1 MNVDKD
7 LFMYDLVA
15 VTIVRDQAQYLKEW
29 LDYHLLAGV
38 NHFLIYDNDS
48 SDNLQEVLKPY
59 AEKNLVTVSPAPQ
72 THRQLEAYNDAVR
85 NFKYFCR
92 LMTFIDVDEFI
103 FPKDGKSIAQ
113 VTDEILETNNADGV
127 AINLHTFGSNN
138 LEKADDNVGV
148 LERFTRRAVDDW
160 APLENDIPSGNAA
173 VKVIVDPRRIKCFTN
188 PHVPKFLDGCKCV
201 NENGVE
207 VTATFSVPVTAN
219 KIVIN
224 YYMTKSRAEY
234 AEKVHRRETAKFAK
248 RNELVGFDVND
259 RNEVVDEE
267 ILTYRENLCTE
278 QIPKGDALKYFAGKN
293 RINGGRM
300 LKALVGNLTPE
311 FKKSNLKVYFQN
323 EKNRTNYFN
332 DMIQLYKNS
341 PPTFFEGDFETF
353 LICVNVS
360 LYLKK
365 GYLDQLTGAL
375 FEEASLNALC
385 QTFLTNISIVDLRL
399 LIDEL
404 PRLVTLPYKAVDA
417 LFVGTHGAF
426 TKFLQEFR
434 VNGEMEKFEELTYL
448 TRMLQ
453 TLAAYRSV
461 LNERNSK

>member
-1 MNVDKD
+1 MNVDKN

-15 VTIVRDQAQYLKEW
+15 VTIVRDEAPYIKEW
-29 LDYHLLAGV
+29 IDYHLLAGV
-38 NHFLIYDNDS
+38 NHFFIYNNDS

-59 AEKNLVTVSPAPQ
+59 TEKKLVTISPAPQ
-72 THRQLEAYNDAVR
+72 THRHLEAYNDAVHNLR
-85 NFKYFCR
+85 YFCR
-92 LMTFIDVDEFI
+92 LMAFIDVDEFI
-103 FPKDGKSIAQ
+103 FPKDGKSISQ
-113 VTDEILETNNADGV
+113 VTDEILETTDADGL
-127 AINLHTFGSNN
+127 AINLHNFGSNN
-138 LEKADDNVGV
+138 LEKADYNVGV

-173 VKVIVDPRRIKCFTN
+173 VRIIADPRRIKCFTN

-201 NENGVE
+201 NANGVE
-207 VTATFSVPVTAN
+207 VTENFSVPVTAD

-224 YYMTKSRAEY
+224 YYVTKSRAEY

-267 ILTYRENLCTE
+267 ILTYRENLRAE
-278 QIPKGDALKYFAGKN
+278 RVPKGDALKFFAEKN

-300 LKALVGNLTPE
+300 LKGLVENLTPE
-311 FKKSNLKVYFQN
+311 FKKNNLKIYFQN
-323 EKNRTNYFN
+323 EKNRKNYFN
-332 DMIQLYKNS
+332 DMIKLYQNA
-341 PPTFFEGDFETF
+341 PPKFFEGDFETF
-353 LICVNVS
+353 LICLNVS

-365 GYLDQLTGAL
+365 GYLDELTGAL

-385 QTFLTNISIVDLRL
+385 QTFFTSISVVDLRL

-404 PRLVTLPYKAVDA
+404 PRILTLPYKAVDS
-417 LFVGTHGAF
+417 LFVGTHSTF
-426 TKFLQEFR
+426 TQFLQYFR
-434 VNGEMEKFEELTYL
+434 TNGEMEKFEELTYL
-448 TRMLQ
+448 MRMIQ

-461 LNERNSK
+461 LNERSK